1 MFKDKKNFKNL
12 LNILSIILQLIN
24 LQIVFFRAMPQFI
37 TDIECLYPLISHRFL
52 FKWTQF
58 KDRQIKFQDVD
69 HAEHI

>member
-1 MFKDKKNFKNL
+1 MFKDNKNLKNL

-24 LQIVFFRAMPQFI
+24 LQIVFFLAMPQYI
-37 TDIECLYPLISHRFL
+37 TDIECLYPLISHRSL